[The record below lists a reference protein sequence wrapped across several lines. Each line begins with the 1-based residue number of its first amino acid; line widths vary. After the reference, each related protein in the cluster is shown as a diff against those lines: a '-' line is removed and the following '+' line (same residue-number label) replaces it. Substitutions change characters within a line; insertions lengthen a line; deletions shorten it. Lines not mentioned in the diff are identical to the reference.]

1 MKRNL
6 GRLAAAWLLLLAR
19 TGSAEGLR
27 AVTVARGLDHPWSL
41 AFLPDGSMLV
51 TERPG
56 RLRRVSD
63 QGVVSAPIE
72 GIPPVDARGQGGL
85 LDVALD
91 PAFSSNRLVYLSYAE
106 PGTGAET
113 GRNGT
118 AVARGTLSQDLR
130 RLEGLRVIFRQLP
143 KRGST
148 AHFGSRLAFR
158 RDGTLF
164 ITLGERQAY
173 RDEAQNPASHL
184 GKVVRINSDGSVPLD
199 NPFLGRPGYAPE
211 LWSLGH
217 RNVQG
222 AALDPG
228 SGELWTTEHGP
239 QGGDELN
246 LTRAGRN
253 YGWPRISY
261 GCEYG
266 SPVGDC
272 VPVGGAS
279 AAPGLEQPVAYWV
292 PVSIAPS
299 GLAFNIGD
307 RYPGW
312 RGQLFLGALAGKAL
326 WRIELRDGQVVAREA
341 LLQDLG
347 ERIRDVRQGPDGWLY
362 LLTDSGSGRVL
373 RLER

>member
-1 MKRNL
+1 
-6 GRLAAAWLLLLAR
+6 
-19 TGSAEGLR
+19 
-27 AVTVARGLDHPWSL
+27 VTVARGLDQPWGL

-56 RLRRVSD
+56 RLRRVTG
-63 QGVVSAPIE
+63 QGALSAPIE
-72 GIPPVDARGQGGL
+72 GVPGVDARGQGGL

-91 PAFSSNRLVYLSYAE
+91 PEFPRNRWVYLSYSE
-106 PGTGAET
+106 PGTGAEA
-113 GRNGT
+113 GWNGT
-118 AVARGTLSQDLR
+118 AVARAALSPDQR
-130 RLEGLRVIFRQLP
+130 RLERLQVIFRQSP
-143 KRGST
+143 KRRST
-148 AHFGSRLAFR
+148 AHFGSRLVFR
-158 RDGTLF
+158 RDGTLL

-199 NPFLGRPGYAPE
+199 NPFLGRSGYAPE

-279 AAPGLEQPVAYWV
+279 AAPGLEQPAAYWV

-299 GLAFNIGD
+299 GLAFNTGD

-326 WRIELRDGQVVAREA
+326 WRVELRDGQVVAREA

-362 LLTDSGSGRVL
+362 LLTDSGSGRIL
-373 RLER
+373 RVER